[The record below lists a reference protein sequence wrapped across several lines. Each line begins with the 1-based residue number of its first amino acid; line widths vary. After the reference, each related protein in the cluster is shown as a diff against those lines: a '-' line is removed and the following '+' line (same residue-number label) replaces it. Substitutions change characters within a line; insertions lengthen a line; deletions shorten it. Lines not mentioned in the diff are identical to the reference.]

1 MLRSLYISNYALID
15 ETDMELG
22 RGLNILTGETGAGK
36 SLLLGAIGLILGR
49 RVDFGYIFNPEKK
62 CVVEAVFQSLP
73 AGIVAEL
80 KRMEDFD
87 WDDEFLVVRRE
98 AAADG
103 KSRAFINDTPVNL
116 NVLKEVTGMLV
127 DLHGQHQNQMLLDQ
141 DFQLKLL
148 DQYAGT
154 SQEAKE
160 FGRQLGQI
168 AKLRKQIEDLRQ
180 EEASAKQQQ
189 DYYAFLVEELTNANL
204 NLEEG
209 ETLGEELELMEHAG
223 EIKETLAFVQ
233 NSLYEDEASAY
244 SQLSAAID
252 LLDRAGRINA
262 AIGQH
267 RQSLQEVRIVLED
280 AVRELGRIADKI
292 DLDPAR
298 LQAMQERSD
307 FLNRLKKKYNAKD
320 IAELIAVR
328 EEYAAKLGHFSSLGE
343 QIEALEAEIQ
353 DLQAHLAK
361 SGLELEGKRRQVAAT
376 LNAAVDELLRQV
388 GLETARFEVAIER
401 NVDASGYLTI
411 EGKPVQPT
419 MTGLNRVDF
428 RIRTNSGMPM
438 GSLGQVAS
446 GGEVSRVMLVI
457 KSALAEKAE
466 LSVLIFDE
474 IDTGISGEIANK
486 VGRVMAQLAN
496 RYQIIAI
503 THLPQIAAK
512 GSQHFRIYKESTQDK
527 TVSRVS
533 SLDEDGR
540 IMELAH
546 MLSGADPSESAIRNA
561 KELITSAKA

>member
-62 CVVEAVFQSLP
+62 CVVEAVFQDLP
-73 AGIVAEL
+73 EGIIAEL

-127 DLHGQHQNQMLLDQ
+127 DLHGQHQNQMLLDS

-148 DQYAGT
+148 DQFAGT
-154 SQEAKE
+154 TQDARE
-160 FGRQLGQI
+160 FGKQLGQ
-168 AKLRKQIEDLRQ
+168 LSRVRKQIDDLRH

-189 DYYAFLVEELTNANL
+189 DYFAFLAEELTTANL
-204 NLEEG
+204 SLEEG

-223 EIKETLAFVQ
+223 EMKETLAFVQ
-233 NSLYEDEASAY
+233 NSLYDDETSAY

-252 LLDRAGRINA
+252 LLDRAGRINS

-267 RQSLQEVRIVLED
+267 RQSLQEVRLVLED
-280 AVRELGRIADKI
+280 AVRELTRIGDKI
-292 DLDPAR
+292 DLDPAV

-307 FLNRLKKKYNAKD
+307 FLNRLKKKYNARD

-328 EEYAAKLGHFSSLGE
+328 EEYTAKLGHFSSLGE
-343 QIEALEAEIQ
+343 QIEALEAEGQ
-353 DLQAHLAK
+353 TLREQLSK
-361 SGLELEGKRRQVAAT
+361 SGLALEAKRKKVAAT
-376 LNAAVDELLRQV
+376 LNAAVDDLLRQV
-388 GLETARFEVAIER
+388 GLETAKFEVGIER
-401 NVDASGYLTI
+401 NADPHGFLTV
-411 EGKPVQPT
+411 EGAPVQPT
-419 MTGLNRVDF
+419 PTGLNRVDF

-438 GSLGQVAS
+438 GSLGQIAS
-446 GGEVSRVMLVI
+446 GGEVSRVMLAI
-457 KSALAEKAE
+457 KAALAERAE

-486 VGRVMAQLAN
+486 VGRVMAQLSS
-496 RYQIIAI
+496 RYQLIAI

-512 GSQHFRIYKESTQDK
+512 GSHHFRIFKESTDDK

-533 SLDEDGR
+533 SLNNEER

-561 KELITSAKA
+561 KELITSARP

>member
-73 AGIVAEL
+73 DGIVAEL

-160 FGRQLGQI
+160 FGKQLGQI

-209 ETLGEELELMEHAG
+209 EALGEELELMEHAG

-233 NSLYEDEASAY
+233 NSLYDDEASAY

-292 DLDPAR
+292 DLDPAV

-307 FLNRLKKKYNAKD
+307 FLNRLKKKYSAKD

-353 DLQAHLAK
+353 DLQAHLVK

-401 NVDASGYLTI
+401 SADPNGYLTV

-419 MTGLNRVDF
+419 MTGLNKVEF

-446 GGEVSRVMLVI
+446 GGEVSRVMLAI

-512 GSQHFRIYKESTQDK
+512 GSYHFKIYKESTQDK

-533 SLDEDGR
+533 SLDDDGR

>member
-49 RVDFGYIFNPEKK
+49 RVDYGFIFNPEKK

-73 AGIVAEL
+73 EGIVAEL

-154 SQEAKE
+154 SNEARE
-160 FGRQLGQI
+160 FGRLLGQMS
-168 AKLRKQIEDLRQ
+168 KLRKQIEDLRQ

-189 DYYAFLVEELTNANL
+189 DYFAFLAEELTNANL

-223 EIKETLAFVQ
+223 EIKETLAYVQ
-233 NSLYEDEASAY
+233 NSLYDDEASAY

-252 LLDRAGRINA
+252 LLDRAGRINS

-280 AVRELGRIADKI
+280 AVRELGRIGDKI
-292 DLDPAR
+292 DLDPAV

-320 IAELIAVR
+320 IAELIAIR
-328 EEYAAKLGHFSSLGE
+328 DDYAAKLGHFSSLGE
-343 QIEALEAEIQ
+343 QIEALEGEIVQ
-353 DLQAHLAK
+353 LQGQLAK
-361 SGLELEGKRRQVAAT
+361 SGLELEGKRKRVAAT
-376 LNAAVDELLRQV
+376 LNAAVDDLLRQV
-388 GLETARFEVAIER
+388 GLETARFEVAIDR
-401 NVDASGYLTI
+401 IVDPHGFLTLDG
-411 EGKPVQPT
+411 ESVQPHA
-419 MTGLNRVDF
+419 TGLNKVDF

-446 GGEVSRVMLVI
+446 GGEVSRVMLAI

-512 GSQHFRIYKESTQDK
+512 GSHHFKIYKESTQDK